1 MGRHWI
7 NISRLYLEDSF
18 LKKQPAL
25 GLIVSYHLIL
35 GFGTWPTPPPF
46 YSSML
51 PLQKDSRRKEEAA
64 LLCVLLC
71 SCVLPASVFTG
82 HLESLVLV
90 TAVNSGTR
98 DLRPCVLRPLDLFW
112 CWG

>member
-1 MGRHWI
+1 MA
-7 NISRLYLEDSF
+7 Y
-18 LKKQPAL
+18 
-25 GLIVSYHLIL
+25 
-35 GFGTWPTPPPF
+35 PPFF

-51 PLQKDSRRKEEAA
+51 PFQKDSRRKEEAA
-64 LLCVLLC
+64 LLCVLLR

-82 HLESLVLV
+82 HPESLVLV

-98 DLRPCVLRPLDLFW
+98 DLRPCVLRPCVLRPLDLFC